1 MDGDHPIPFCG
12 PAPLPETL
20 AAAWTLEPALL
31 MVLALAALA
40 GFWMLRDA
48 SAERRHAFAI
58 ALGGAVLAF
67 VSPLC
72 ALTVALFAAR
82 TLHHIVLIALIA
94 PALALAFPWR
104 RAPMEAA
111 FLALSAAL
119 WAWHLPTLY
128 TAAWDSSTV
137 YWVMQLALLGAS
149 WAFWSAVLN
158 RRDDLPGVLGAATAA
173 TALAAQMGL
182 IGAIL
187 VFAPR
192 VLYPEHIVGAD
203 GFGIGALA
211 DQQLAGLV
219 MWGPGMLPLALVAA
233 WVLRRSWRAA
243 GAA

>member
-1 MDGDHPIPFCG
+1 MDGDQLIPLCG
-12 PAPLPETL
+12 PAPLPEVL
-20 AAAWTLEPALL
+20 ATAWTLEPALL
-31 MVLALAALA
+31 MILVLVALA
-40 GFWMLRDA
+40 GFRSLRGAAAD
-48 SAERRHAFAI
+48 RRHTLAI
-58 ALGGAVLAF
+58 ALGGSVLVY

-72 ALTVALFAAR
+72 ALTVALLAAR

-128 TAAWDSSTV
+128 SAAWDSSSV
-137 YWVMQLALLGAS
+137 YWAMQLALLGAS
-149 WAFWSAVLN
+149 WAFWSAVLD
-158 RRDDLPGVLGAATAA
+158 RRDDLPGVPGAATAA

-192 VLYPEHIVGAD
+192 VPYPEHIVGAD

-211 DQQLAGLV
+211 DQKLAGLV
-219 MWGPGMLPLALVAA
+219 LWGPGMLPLALVAA
-233 WVLRRSWRAA
+233 WVLRRSWREDRAA
-243 GAA
+243 

>member
-1 MDGDHPIPFCG
+1 MDGDQLIPLCG
-12 PAPLPETL
+12 PAPLPEAL
-20 AAAWTLEPALL
+20 ATAWTLEPALL
-31 MVLALAALA
+31 MILVLVALA
-40 GFWMLRDA
+40 GFRSLRGAAAD
-48 SAERRHAFAI
+48 RRHTLAI
-58 ALGGAVLAF
+58 ALGGSVLVY

-72 ALTVALFAAR
+72 ALTVALLAAR

-128 TAAWDSSTV
+128 SAAWDSSSV
-137 YWVMQLALLGAS
+137 YWAMQLALLGAS
-149 WAFWSAVLN
+149 WAFWSAVLD
-158 RRDDLPGVLGAATAA
+158 RRDDLPGVPGAATAA

-192 VLYPEHIVGAD
+192 VPYPEHIVGAD

-211 DQQLAGLV
+211 DQKLAGL
-219 MWGPGMLPLALVAA
+219 
-233 WVLRRSWRAA
+233 VLRRSWREDRAA
-243 GAA
+243 

>member
-1 MDGDHPIPFCG
+1 MDGDQLIPLCG
-12 PAPLPETL
+12 PAPLPEVL
-20 AAAWTLEPALL
+20 ATAWTLEPALL
-31 MVLALAALA
+31 MILVLVALA
-40 GFWMLRDA
+40 GFPSLRGAAAD
-48 SAERRHAFAI
+48 RRHTLAI
-58 ALGGAVLAF
+58 ALGGSVLVY

-72 ALTVALFAAR
+72 ALTVALLAAR

-128 TAAWDSSTV
+128 SAAWDSSSV
-137 YWVMQLALLGAS
+137 YWAMHLALLGAS
-149 WAFWSAVLN
+149 WAFWSAVLD
-158 RRDDLPGVLGAATAA
+158 RRDDLPGVPGAATAA

-192 VLYPEHIVGAD
+192 VPYPEHIVGAD

-211 DQQLAGLV
+211 DQKLAGLV
-219 MWGPGMLPLALVAA
+219 LWGPGMLPLALVAA
-233 WVLRRSWRAA
+233 WVLRRSWREDRAA
-243 GAA
+243 